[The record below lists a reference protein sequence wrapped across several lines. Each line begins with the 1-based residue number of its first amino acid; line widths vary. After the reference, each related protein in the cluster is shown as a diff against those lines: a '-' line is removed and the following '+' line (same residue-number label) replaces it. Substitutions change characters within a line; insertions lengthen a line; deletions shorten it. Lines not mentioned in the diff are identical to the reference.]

1 MHKDVEPQQMARPPL
16 SLYTDDARAARTG
29 FVIVVAVVG
38 IFGGWATWAPL
49 QSAVLAQGVVTVE
62 GYRKSVQHLEG
73 GIVRR
78 LHVRD
83 GDWVQMGDVLLTLE
97 DTQARAELEVLQGQW
112 IAVQALLARLQAE
125 LTGRELEFAP
135 EILKSVSAINEQRI
149 FMARREAL
157 LGEVGVLEKNIAQT
171 KVLIRGHSQVIQARQ
186 AVAASF
192 EEEAKDLRVLLAE
205 GYVDKQRLREH
216 ERSLS
221 GIAADVSEL
230 QSQIA
235 QSQQRIQETQ
245 LHIFQLKKNFLLEVS
260 QSLAEATIRSNDLR
274 ERVQAAQDKLDRI
287 QVKAPS
293 EGRVIGAKVH
303 TEGGVVAPGALL
315 MEIVPE
321 KERLIV
327 DARVASKDIDQI
339 AEGKKAEIRF
349 SSFNSRTTPVI
360 PAKVVKISGDR
371 FLDERTGVSY
381 YLSRLE
387 VSPEGENKLNGLK
400 LLPGMPA
407 EVLITT
413 NQRTLA
419 QYLWQPAKNAFARA
433 LIEE

>member
-125 LTGRELEFAP
+125 LTGRELEFPP

-171 KVLIRGHSQVIQARQ
+171 KVLIRGHNQVIQARQ

-221 GIAADVSEL
+221 GIAADISEL

-371 FLDERTGVSY
+371 FLDERTGGSY

>member
-125 LTGRELEFAP
+125 LTGRELEFPP